1 MNKFRRLIVVI
12 IIFEILTIGI
22 FNYFLLYKDGGLKD
36 RIYKVEAHRIYNEI
50 KNKDEYAKN
59 PEKIDL
65 SKYDAIIKVSKFAN
79 DSTDNDYIVKE
90 YNGVYYQIEY
100 RSDISNKEVILIN
113 GILIVVALFITGILI
128 YIYLKVIKPFYNM
141 SNMTYELAKGNLTN
155 PIKEEKSKFFGKFL
169 WGMDMLREKLES
181 NKQEELRYQKEKKTL
196 LLSLSHDIKTPLSAI
211 DLYTKALKENLYDT
225 EEKRVE
231 ALDGISGN
239 VTTIK
244 NYVNEIHKISR
255 EEFLNLEVK
264 DQEVYLKDVIE
275 DISKY
280 YKEKLGLLHTSFIID
295 EYNNILLKGDRDRIV
310 EVIQNIIENAIKY
323 GDGKEVGIS
332 FSEEEDYKL
341 ISIRNSGNT
350 LDESLIPNIFD
361 SFYRGDNTDNIQG
374 NGLGLY
380 ICKNLMKNMGGDIYA
395 EVANEN
401 FIVTIVVKIA

>member
-1 MNKFRRLIVVI
+1 MNKFRKLIVVI

-22 FNYFLLYKDGGLKD
+22 FNYFLLYKDGGSKD
-36 RIYKVEAHRIYNEI
+36 RLYKVEAHRIYNEI

>member
-1 MNKFRRLIVVI
+1 MNKFKRLIIVI
-12 IIFEILTIGI
+12 VLFELITIAL
-22 FNYFLLYKDGGLKD
+22 FNFFLFKKNGSKD
-36 RIYKVEAHRIYNEI
+36 RFYKLEAQRVYNEI
-50 KNKDEYAKN
+50 KVNKEYAN
-59 PEKIDL
+59 DPEKIDL
-65 SKYDAIIKVSKFAN
+65 SKYETIIKVRIFAN
-79 DSTDNDYIVKE
+79 NSTNNDYIVKE
-90 YNGVYYQIEY
+90 YEGVYYQIEY
-100 RSDISNKEVILIN
+100 KQDISNKEIVIIN
-113 GILIVVALFITGILI
+113 AVLFAVAVFITGILL
-128 YIYLKVIKPFYNM
+128 YIYFKVIKPFYNM

-169 WGMDMLREKLES
+169 WGMDMLREKLEA

-211 DLYTKALKENLYDT
+211 DLYTKALKDNLYDT
-225 EEKRVE
+225 EEKRNE
-231 ALDGISGN
+231 ALDGILGN

-264 DQEVYLKDVIE
+264 NQEVYLKDVIE
-275 DISKY
+275 DITKY
-280 YKEKLGLLHTSFIID
+280 YKEKLGMLHTNFVVDDYS
-295 EYNNILLKGDRDRIV
+295 NILLKGDRDRIV

-395 EVANEN
+395 EVANGN
-401 FIVTIVVKIA
+401 FIVTIVAKIA

>member
-1 MNKFRRLIVVI
+1 M
-12 IIFEILTIGI
+12 
-22 FNYFLLYKDGGLKD
+22 
-36 RIYKVEAHRIYNEI
+36 
-50 KNKDEYAKN
+50 
-59 PEKIDL
+59 
-65 SKYDAIIKVSKFAN
+65 
-79 DSTDNDYIVKE
+79 
-90 YNGVYYQIEY
+90 
-100 RSDISNKEVILIN
+100 
-113 GILIVVALFITGILI
+113 
-128 YIYLKVIKPFYNM
+128 
-141 SNMTYELAKGNLTN
+141 
-155 PIKEEKSKFFGKFL
+155 
-169 WGMDMLREKLES
+169 
-181 NKQEELRYQKEKKTL
+181 KEKKTL

>member
-1 MNKFRRLIVVI
+1 MNKFKRLIIVI
-12 IIFEILTIGI
+12 VLFELITIAL
-22 FNYFLLYKDGGLKD
+22 FNFFLFKKDGSKD
-36 RIYKVEAHRIYNEI
+36 RFYKLEAQRVYNEI
-50 KNKDEYAKN
+50 KVNKEYAN
-59 PEKIDL
+59 DPEKIDL
-65 SKYDAIIKVSKFAN
+65 SKYETIIKVRIFAN
-79 DSTDNDYIVKE
+79 NSTNNDYIVKE
-90 YNGVYYQIEY
+90 YEGVYYQIEY
-100 RSDISNKEVILIN
+100 KQDISNKEIVIIN
-113 GILIVVALFITGILI
+113 AVLFAVAIFITGILL
-128 YIYLKVIKPFYNM
+128 YIYFKVIKPFYNM

-169 WGMDMLREKLES
+169 WGMDMLREKLEA

-211 DLYTKALKENLYDT
+211 DLYTKALKDNLYDT
-225 EEKRVE
+225 EEKRNE
-231 ALDGISGN
+231 ALDGILGN

-264 DQEVYLKDVIE
+264 NQEVYLKDVIE
-275 DISKY
+275 DTTKY
-280 YKEKLGLLHTSFIID
+280 YKEKLGMLHTNFVVDDYS
-295 EYNNILLKGDRDRIV
+295 NILLKGDRDRIV

-395 EVANEN
+395 EVANGN
-401 FIVTIVVKIA
+401 FIVTIVAKIA

>member
-1 MNKFRRLIVVI
+1 MLFELI
-12 IIFEILTIGI
+12 TIAL
-22 FNYFLLYKDGGLKD
+22 FNFFLFKKDGSKD
-36 RIYKVEAHRIYNEI
+36 RFYKLEAQRVYNEI
-50 KNKDEYAKN
+50 KVNKEYAN
-59 PEKIDL
+59 DPEKIDL
-65 SKYDAIIKVSKFAN
+65 SKYETIIKVRIFAN
-79 DSTDNDYIVKE
+79 NSTNNDYIVKE
-90 YNGVYYQIEY
+90 YEGVYYQIEY
-100 RSDISNKEVILIN
+100 KQDISNKEIVIIN
-113 GILIVVALFITGILI
+113 AVLFAVAIFITGILL
-128 YIYLKVIKPFYNM
+128 YIYFKVIKPFYNM

-169 WGMDMLREKLES
+169 WGMDMLREKLEA

-211 DLYTKALKENLYDT
+211 DLYTKALKDNLYDT
-225 EEKRVE
+225 EEKRNE
-231 ALDGISGN
+231 ALDGILGN

-264 DQEVYLKDVIE
+264 NQEVYLKDVIE
-275 DISKY
+275 DTTKY
-280 YKEKLGLLHTSFIID
+280 YKEKLGMLHTNFVVDDYS
-295 EYNNILLKGDRDRIV
+295 NILLKGDRDRIV

-395 EVANEN
+395 EVANGN
-401 FIVTIVVKIA
+401 FIVTIVAKIA

>member
-22 FNYFLLYKDGGLKD
+22 FNYFLLYKDGGSKD
-36 RIYKVEAHRIYNEI
+36 RLYKVEAHRIYNEI

-231 ALDGISGN
+231 ALDGISCN

-280 YKEKLGLLHTSFIID
+280 YKEKLGLLHTNFIID

>member
-1 MNKFRRLIVVI
+1 MNKFKRLIIVI
-12 IIFEILTIGI
+12 VLFELITIAL
-22 FNYFLLYKDGGLKD
+22 FNFFLFKKDGSKDRLYKL
-36 RIYKVEAHRIYNEI
+36 EAQRVYNEI
-50 KNKDEYAKN
+50 KVNKEYAN
-59 PEKIDL
+59 DPEKIDL
-65 SKYDAIIKVSKFAN
+65 SKYETIIKVRIFAN
-79 DSTDNDYIVKE
+79 NSTNNDYIVKE
-90 YNGVYYQIEY
+90 YEGVYYQIEY
-100 RSDISNKEVILIN
+100 KQDISNKEIVIIN
-113 GILIVVALFITGILI
+113 AVLFAVAIFITGILL
-128 YIYLKVIKPFYNM
+128 YIYFKVIKPFYIM

-169 WGMDMLREKLES
+169 WGMDMLREKLEA
-181 NKQEELRYQKEKKTL
+181 NKKEELRYQKEKKTL

-211 DLYTKALKENLYDT
+211 DLYTKALKDNLYDT
-225 EEKRVE
+225 EEKRNE
-231 ALDGISGN
+231 ALDGILGN

-264 DQEVYLKDVIE
+264 NQEVYLEDVIE
-275 DISKY
+275 DTTKY
-280 YKEKLGLLHTSFIID
+280 YKEKLGMLHTNFVVDDYS
-295 EYNNILLKGDRDRIV
+295 NILLKGDRDRIV

-395 EVANEN
+395 EVANGN
-401 FIVTIVVKIA
+401 FIVTIVAKIA

>member
-1 MNKFRRLIVVI
+1 MNKFKRLIIVI
-12 IIFEILTIGI
+12 VLFELITIAL
-22 FNYFLLYKDGGLKD
+22 FNFFLFKKDGSKD
-36 RIYKVEAHRIYNEI
+36 RFYKLEAQRVYNEI
-50 KNKDEYAKN
+50 KVNKEYAN
-59 PEKIDL
+59 DPEKIDL
-65 SKYDAIIKVSKFAN
+65 SKYETIIKVRIFAN
-79 DSTDNDYIVKE
+79 NSTNNDYIVKE
-90 YNGVYYQIEY
+90 YEGVYYQIEY
-100 RSDISNKEVILIN
+100 KQDISNKEIVIIN
-113 GILIVVALFITGILI
+113 AVLFAVAIFITGILL
-128 YIYLKVIKPFYNM
+128 YIYFKVIKPFYIM
-141 SNMTYELAKGNLTN
+141 SNMSYELAKGNLTN

-169 WGMDMLREKLES
+169 WGMDMLREKLEA

-211 DLYTKALKENLYDT
+211 DLYTKALKDNLYDT
-225 EEKRVE
+225 EEKRNE
-231 ALDGISGN
+231 ALDGILGN

-264 DQEVYLKDVIE
+264 NQEVYLKDVIE
-275 DISKY
+275 DTTKY
-280 YKEKLGLLHTSFIID
+280 YKEKLRMLHTNFVVDDYS
-295 EYNNILLKGDRDRIV
+295 NILLRGDRDRIV

-395 EVANEN
+395 EVANGN
-401 FIVTIVVKIA
+401 FIVTIVAKIA

>member
-1 MNKFRRLIVVI
+1 MNKFKRLIIVI
-12 IIFEILTIGI
+12 VLFELITIAL
-22 FNYFLLYKDGGLKD
+22 FNFFLFKKDGSKD
-36 RIYKVEAHRIYNEI
+36 RFYKLEAQRVYNEI
-50 KNKDEYAKN
+50 KVNKEYAN
-59 PEKIDL
+59 DPEKIDL
-65 SKYDAIIKVSKFAN
+65 SKYETIIKVRIFAN
-79 DSTDNDYIVKE
+79 NSTNNDYIVKE
-90 YNGVYYQIEY
+90 YEGVYYQIEY
-100 RSDISNKEVILIN
+100 KQDISNKEIVIIN
-113 GILIVVALFITGILI
+113 AVLFAVAIFITGILL
-128 YIYLKVIKPFYNM
+128 YIYFKVIKPFYIM
-141 SNMTYELAKGNLTN
+141 SNMSYELAKGNLTN

-169 WGMDMLREKLES
+169 WGMDMLREKLEA

-211 DLYTKALKENLYDT
+211 DLYTKALKDNLYDT
-225 EEKRVE
+225 EEKRNE
-231 ALDGISGN
+231 ALDGILGN

-264 DQEVYLKDVIE
+264 NQEVYLKDVIE
-275 DISKY
+275 DTTKY
-280 YKEKLGLLHTSFIID
+280 YKEKLGMLHTNFIVD
-295 EYNNILLKGDRDRIV
+295 DYSNILLRGDRDRIV

-395 EVANEN
+395 EVANGN
-401 FIVTIVVKIA
+401 FIVTIVAKIA